1 MTLHR
6 RDKELE
12 EHLLVSAELAN
23 HPGSHFAS
31 LVGYMLEQAER
42 FDPDTRQLLELMGYL
57 HADLGRWAVL
67 AIERMIAE
75 HGNSDV
81 GDEIIGL
88 LLEVLAADA
97 AAYAALAAALDH
109 HEASAS
115 REGEDL

>member
-6 RDKELE
+6 DKGFE
-12 EHLLVSAELAN
+12 ERLLVSAELAN

-31 LVGYMLEQAER
+31 LVGYLLERAER
-42 FDPDTRQLLELMGYL
+42 FDPDTRQLLSLMGYL
-57 HADLGRWAVL
+57 HADLDRWAVL

-81 GDEIIGL
+81 GEEIVGR

-97 AAYAALAAALDH
+97 TAYAALAAALDH
-109 HEASAS
+109 HEASAR
-115 REGEDL
+115 REGDEL